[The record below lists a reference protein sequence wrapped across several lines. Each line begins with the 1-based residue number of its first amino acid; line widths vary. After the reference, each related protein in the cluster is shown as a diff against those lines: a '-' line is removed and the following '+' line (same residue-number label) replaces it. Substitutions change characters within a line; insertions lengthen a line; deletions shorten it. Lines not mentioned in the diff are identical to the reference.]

1 MIIFLIT
8 FFTLYSGLHAYIF
21 LKAWYAFR
29 FRFPTGCIIAAIFF
43 FFLFAPM
50 IVRFLESGGHESQA
64 RFAAYAGYIWMG
76 SVFLFFVTSLALDLA
91 RLLIYLFFRIIGACT
106 PGFIHSNLL
115 YFLIPLVVS
124 SFITSYGYFEA
135 QDIRT
140 ERIRITTD
148 KLPAGIEKLTI
159 VQVSDVH
166 LGLIIRETRL
176 GSVMKAVREAGPDIF
191 VSTGDL
197 VDGQIDSLNGLF
209 DMFREIKPRYGKFA
223 IFGNHELY
231 AGIGVSTEFTKKA
244 GFRILRGEGVTI
256 DGIINIAGVDDI
268 AAGRSGNNSHEQ
280 EKMALSGLPPHL
292 FTILLKHRPIIDRSS
307 AKIFDLQL
315 SGHTHNGQIFPFTYL
330 TRIAFPMYAG
340 LHRLQGSSLLY
351 VSRGTGTWGPPIRF
365 LAPPEVTVIELVRA
379 TSGK

>member
-1 MIIFLIT
+1 MSIFLIT

-29 FRFPTGCIIAAIFF
+29 FRFSTGCIIAAIFF
-43 FFLFAPM
+43 FFLFAPV
-50 IVRFLESGGHESQA
+50 IVRFLESGGQESLA

-76 SVFLFFVTSLALDLA
+76 AVFLFLAMSLALDLA
-91 RLLIYLFFRIIGACT
+91 RLLIYLFFWLIGSGA

-140 ERIRITTD
+140 ERIRIATN
-148 KLPAGIEKLTI
+148 KLPQGIERLTI
-159 VQVSDVH
+159 VQLSDVH
-166 LGLIIRETRL
+166 LGLLIREKRL
-176 GSVMKAVREAGPDIF
+176 ERIVKAVREAGPDIL

-197 VDGQIDSLNGLF
+197 VDGQIDNLNGLF
-209 DMFREIKPRYGKFA
+209 DMFLKIEPRYGKFA
-223 IFGNHELY
+223 IFGNHEFY

-244 GFRILRGEGVTI
+244 GFKILRGKGVTI
-256 DGIINIAGVDDI
+256 DGIINVAGVDDI
-268 AAGRSGNNSHEQ
+268 AAGRSGNNTREQ
-280 EKMALSGLPPHL
+280 EKTALGGLPPHL
-292 FTILLKHRPIIDRSS
+292 FTVLLKHRPIIDRSS

-340 LHRLQGSSLLY
+340 LHRLEGSSLLY

-365 LAPPEVTVIELVRA
+365 LAPPEVTVIELIR
-379 TSGK
+379 KRE